1 MVAKY
6 RPLIISSYIE
16 EGLEIIM
23 AVKKNWIPYDF
34 CFQSVSEKKQIVEYT
49 GLKNAILTQ
58 LENID
63 MSKEAYP
70 FLLLKIGNQ

>member
-6 RPLIISSYIE
+6 RPLIISSNIE
-16 EGLEIIM
+16 EGLKIIM

-34 CFQSVSEKKQIVEYT
+34 RFQSVSEKKQFVEYT

-63 MSKEAYP
+63 MNKEAYP

>member
-1 MVAKY
+1 M
-6 RPLIISSYIE
+6 I
-16 EGLEIIM
+16 
-23 AVKKNWIPYDF
+23 F
-34 CFQSVSEKKQIVEYT
+34 VSNRYQKKKQIVEYT